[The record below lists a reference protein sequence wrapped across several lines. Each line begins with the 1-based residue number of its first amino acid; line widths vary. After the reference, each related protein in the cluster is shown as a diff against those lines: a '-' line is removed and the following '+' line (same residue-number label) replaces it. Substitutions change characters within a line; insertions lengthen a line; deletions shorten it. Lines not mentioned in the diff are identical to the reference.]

1 MNSGTRVSLRLTRD
15 MKPGKEEP
23 VSLLSKNT
31 AKTLLARNA
40 IDAATL
46 SKETRQI
53 QKQRNSE
60 QRLFLKKREHILKRQ
75 SSLRESSPNLRRK
88 SAESNKQQ
96 RLLSA
101 SSFLSADDERPMSA
115 RSRSSTLSSLSS
127 SSNLAVSLP
136 DIYAASQWITGT
148 NTMSDVAK
156 RQWKGDNKNVS
167 QEESCPVNDDWTELR
182 QCRYLRN
189 LNS

>member
-1 MNSGTRVSLRLTRD
+1 

-23 VSLLSKNT
+23 VCLLSKNT
-31 AKTLLARNA
+31 AKTLLVRNA
-40 IDAATL
+40 IDATTL

-60 QRLFLKKREHILKRQ
+60 QRLFLKKREHMLQRQ

-88 SAESNKQQ
+88 SDESNKQQ

-136 DIYAASQWITGT
+136 DIFAASQKTGT
-148 NTMSDVAK
+148 NRMSEDAK
-156 RQWKGDNKNVS
+156 RHWKG
-167 QEESCPVNDDWTELR
+167 EESCPINDDWMELR
-182 QCRYLRN
+182 QCRYLRQA
-189 LNS
+189 LN

>member
-1 MNSGTRVSLRLTRD
+1 MWARVSLIAISD

-31 AKTLLARNA
+31 AKTLLVRNA
-40 IDAATL
+40 IDATTL

-60 QRLFLKKREHILKRQ
+60 QRLFLKKREHMLQRQ

-88 SAESNKQQ
+88 SDESNKQQ

-101 SSFLSADDERPMSA
+101 SSFLSADDERPMKA
-115 RSRSSTLSSLSS
+115 LSRSSTLSSLSS
-127 SSNLAVSLP
+127 SSSLAVSLP
-136 DIYAASQWITGT
+136 DIFAASQWKTGT
-148 NTMSDVAK
+148 NRMSEVAK
-156 RQWKGDNKNVS
+156 RHWKGEKKSVS
-167 QEESCPVNDDWTELR
+167 QEESCPINDDWMELR
-182 QCRYLRN
+182 QCRYLRQA
-189 LNS
+189 LN